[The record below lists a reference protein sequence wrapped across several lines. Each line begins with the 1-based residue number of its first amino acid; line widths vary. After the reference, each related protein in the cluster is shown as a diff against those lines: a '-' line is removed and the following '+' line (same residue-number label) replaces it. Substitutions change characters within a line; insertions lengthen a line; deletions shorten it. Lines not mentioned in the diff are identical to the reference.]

1 MNKKTG
7 KDRFDFESALE
18 ELEALVTKLEKGDL
32 PLEESLKEF
41 ERGVALTRS
50 CQKELKEAEQKV
62 NLLTEKGEEQDFD
75 EHDIV

>member
-1 MNKKTG
+1 MSKKTANE
-7 KDRFDFESALE
+7 RFDFEAALE
-18 ELEALVTKLEKGDL
+18 ELEELVTKLEKGDL

-62 NLLTEKGEEQDFD
+62 NLLTEKGEEKDFD
-75 EHDIV
+75 QDDIV

>member
-1 MNKKTG
+1 MSKKTG

>member
-1 MNKKTG
+1 MSKKSG

-62 NLLTEKGEEQDFD
+62 SLLTDKGEEQDFD

>member
-1 MNKKTG
+1 MSKKTG

-62 NLLTEKGEEQDFD
+62 NLLTDKGEEQDFD